1 MWPKRKGVCLSGGL
15 ILKSYQSHSWG
26 FCPHNLL
33 TPQDLTS
40 KHHHT
45 GGLVPTQEFGGD
57 ASLQQ
62 VSFFFKK
69 LCTMTFV
76 HSTVKRHF
84 LRYIQTSQV
93 VHDWYLPGNCWY
105 VLKLLRLLQPPFEA
119 LQLSG
124 STIISFVLILGIFF
138 SPFPSSWSLYFGSNI
153 FITYCSCIHPHFP
166 PLSLGFDCVGD
177 FIKFIFQL
185 SIDNVIFIIR
195 YLDRIYEGFL
205 NSLNIYFSLIH
216 RCNGFSSFQ
225 KY

>member
-15 ILKSYQSHSWG
+15 ILKSYQSHSWR

-138 SPFPSSWSLYFGSNI
+138 
-153 FITYCSCIHPHFP
+153 
-166 PLSLGFDCVGD
+166 LSL
-177 FIKFIFQL
+177 
-185 SIDNVIFIIR
+185 
-195 YLDRIYEGFL
+195 
-205 NSLNIYFSLIH
+205 SLVLEPLFWVKHIHHLLFMYTPSFSTSQSWFRLCRRFYQIYFPTFHWQRHFYNQIF
-216 RCNGFSSFQ
+216 R
-225 KY
+225 